1 MPLNSTGREAGAKGI
16 ALSDHVCS
24 CAALSVSHVCARLVD
39 MAGKQ
44 ELLLQTP
51 VHVSDGHAEDEI
63 PLGND
68 RDLHPPG
75 CFEAE
80 KAAKLILQVI
90 CLKLYVFLMVSLSS
104 MCHCSEM
111 S

>member
-1 MPLNSTGREAGAKGI
+1 MVQRELLYLTVCVPVLLCVTGVCKAGGHGKEAGAP
-16 ALSDHVCS
+16 APNP
-24 CAALSVSHVCARLVD
+24 SVHSH
-39 MAGKQ
+39 
-44 ELLLQTP
+44 
-51 VHVSDGHAEDEI
+51 GHAEDEI
-63 PLGND
+63 PLRNG

-80 KAAKLILQVI
+80 KAAKLTLQVI
-90 CLKLYVFLMVSLSS
+90 CLKLYVFFMVSLSS

>member
-1 MPLNSTGREAGAKGI
+1 MGR
-16 ALSDHVCS
+16 
-24 CAALSVSHVCARLVD
+24 
-39 MAGKQ
+39 KQ

-51 VHVSDGHAEDEI
+51 VHVSDGHAEDEV

-75 CFEAE
+75 YFEAE
-80 KAAKLILQVI
+80 KAAKFIFQDI